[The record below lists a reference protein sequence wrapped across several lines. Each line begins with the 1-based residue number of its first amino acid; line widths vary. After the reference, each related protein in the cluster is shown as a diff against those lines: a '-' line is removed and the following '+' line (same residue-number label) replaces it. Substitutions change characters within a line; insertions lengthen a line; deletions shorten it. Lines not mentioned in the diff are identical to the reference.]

1 MYHRCFLHPDDLWT
15 HSTSHHCMS
24 ILLVTAN
31 IETPF
36 LCRRVEMNW
45 KRNQQYLERNV
56 CTPIPTLLEHWSS
69 PNHILLLQCCFINS
83 FSFLSPFP
91 SMSLSF
97 SLSLSL
103 WLTSYSYH
111 YSRIHFSSKLL
122 FQCCYFPMKPT
133 AIIVNLSLIHVD
145 ILTSRR
151 TFPINALCI
160 PNGRLEE
167 HITSYLRSLIYW
179 FFLSLLCSKLIL
191 TVCLKGIDLILDRF
205 HLLHLFMNT
214 NITEKM

>member
-1 MYHRCFLHPDDLWT
+1 L
-15 HSTSHHCMS
+15 STGHHQ
-24 ILLVTAN
+24 T
-31 IETPF
+31 
-36 LCRRVEMNW
+36 
-45 KRNQQYLERNV
+45 
-56 CTPIPTLLEHWSS
+56 
-69 PNHILLLQCCFINS
+69 HILLLQCCFINS

-160 PNGRLEE
+160 RMEDWRN
-167 HITSYLRSLIYW
+167 TSPRISDPSSIDSSWVCCVRSWFSQFAWKASISFLIASIFFTCSWTRISQKRCSFLIYYY
-179 FFLSLLCSKLIL
+179 SLYPFS
-191 TVCLKGIDLILDRF
+191 R
-205 HLLHLFMNT
+205 LL
-214 NITEKM
+214 